1 MQDFIRNY
9 LKTEKDIKNSNK
21 KKNSKKIRKS
31 QESNFPYILQTLV
44 VMQGQII
51 LNFKS
56 ISLVVTNNND
66 PKGE

>member
-21 KKNSKKIRKS
+21 KKNCKKIRKS

-44 VMQGQII
+44 VMQGQMI